1 MAFTTRGSLLSAI
14 RRGDEVSWD
23 EFYRMYR
30 PLILLRGGDLRLNQT
45 EKEELVQ
52 LVMLSFFR
60 TARTFHYDKSLGRF
74 RDYLKRIIQNK
85 ACDLM
90 RKRIATELNIELF
103 DIYGLTE
110 VYGPGIAMS
119 CDYEC
124 GMHYW
129 DDYLYFEIVDPK
141 TGENVPDRARASG
154 WKPYRIRSSCSPSCR
169 ARRRKAA
176 AEPTTAATLSA
187 AARRRGNSG
196 KSATAPATALRHRS
210 RGRNC
215 AASGADI

>member
-90 RKRIATELNIELF
+90 RRRRDNTVSLETLPEVVARISAEAEDRWEREWRELALRQAWEELKLRCTPITLQSYDLF
-103 DIYGLTE
+103 VRQDLAAKE
-110 VYGPGIAMS
+110 VAELLGIKPNAVYQHKARVEEM
-119 CDYEC
+119 
-124 GMHYW
+124 
-129 DDYLYFEIVDPK
+129 LREIVKEFD
-141 TGENVPDRARASG
+141 E
-154 WKPYRIRSSCSPSCR
+154 
-169 ARRRKAA
+169 
-176 AEPTTAATLSA
+176 
-187 AARRRGNSG
+187 
-196 KSATAPATALRHRS
+196 
-210 RGRNC
+210 
-215 AASGADI
+215 